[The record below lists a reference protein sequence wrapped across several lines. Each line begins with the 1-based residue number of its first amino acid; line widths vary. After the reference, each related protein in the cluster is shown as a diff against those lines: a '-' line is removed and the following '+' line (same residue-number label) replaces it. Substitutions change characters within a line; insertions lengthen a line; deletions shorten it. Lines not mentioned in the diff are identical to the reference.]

1 MRLLLLL
8 LILFSITMA
17 SINYEVGAENFKI
30 VNGDSLLEIKGTCS
44 MRLTEFDIDF
54 FGAYIGLGISEQY
67 TAPRSSIYSFNHY
80 GDRFDWS
87 LGMFLSGAEVIYTHS
102 IRRKYDGASPD
113 IYFFNNDID
122 SIKVRWKGVI

>member
-1 MRLLLLL
+1 MKILILLLS
-8 LILFSITMA
+8 FAMG

-30 VNGDSLLEIKGTCS
+30 VNGDAALEIKGTCS

-54 FGAYIGLGISEQY
+54 FGAYIGLGISQQY
-67 TAPRSSIYSFNHY
+67 TAPRSSIYAFNHY

-102 IRRKYDGASPD
+102 IRRKYDGASPN

-122 SIKVRWKGVI
+122 SIKVRWKGFI